1 MIIIRI
7 FLCILITLFSLYLSS
22 DYMVFFSSTQKD
34 IFVIDGILNVWGSI
48 SGVLIGSFFL
58 LYYICQVLN
67 YIITPNKLNK
77 IALILI
83 FIISPLMSL
92 VIRQASNAKITN
104 YEECKNLREISTRY
118 SSKTY
123 AKSME
128 LCQ

>member
-1 MIIIRI
+1 M
-7 FLCILITLFSLYLSS
+7 LITLFSLYLSS

-34 IFVIDGILNVWGSI
+34 IFVIDGIFNVWGSI

-118 SSKTY
+118 SSRTY